1 MKRIWSTPKHCAVSG
16 ATAVHSVK
24 GPKLIRKIDFR
35 PNTINADI
43 GGGPYNTATKL
54 LAMRGVEN
62 IIFDPVNRKSEH
74 NAKAITALSCG
85 QAATATVSNVLNV
98 IPDRSCRRGVIRQAA
113 DAVGETGTAYFS
125 VYEGSKLDKGEITK
139 YGWQEN
145 RLAHSY
151 LPEIEAVF
159 SDVKLRRDGVIVAKK
174 PKRRTCR

>member
-1 MKRIWSTPKHCAVSG
+1 MRKSEGPQLMHN
-16 ATAVHSVK
+16 VHFK
-24 GPKLIRKIDFR
+24 PGTR
-35 PNTINADI
+35 NADI

-54 LAMRGVEN
+54 LATRRVEN
-62 IIFDPVNRKSEH
+62 VIFDPVNRKPEH

-125 VYEGSKLDKGEITK
+125 VYEGSKLGKGEITK

-151 LPEIEAVF
+151 VPEIEAVF
-159 SDVKLRRDGVIVAKK
+159 SDVRLRRDGVIVAKK
-174 PKRRTCR
+174 PKRRTCG